1 MRRIKFIKQHDSM
14 QCGAACRAMICDMYG
29 KSYPLEKISN
39 MVSVSRSGVSM
50 YAIKEAGAKLGFSS
64 KCQLMSIEQLCEIK
78 KPAIIHWN
86 QNHFVIL
93 HRISNNKYFHVIELS
108 WNKTISPA
116 FGCRTGGGAY

>member
-1 MRRIKFIKQHDSM
+1 MTPCNAEPLAWH
-14 QCGAACRAMICDMYG
+14 MICDMYG
-29 KSYPLEKISN
+29 NSYPLEKISN
-39 MVSVSRSGVSM
+39 MVSVSGSGVSM

-93 HRISNNKYFHVIELS
+93 HRVSNNKYFHVIELS